1 MSRRELR
8 NSQWDRIKDLLPGK
22 AGDRG
27 ATAQDNRRFIEA
39 VLWILRTGAPWRDL
53 PADLGNWHTTYM
65 RFVRWKRSGVWQ
77 RILDAVSQD
86 ADLEEV
92 FLDSTAIRAHLHA
105 AGAQKTRPSGTGPIS
120 WRLGHD
126 NPHDR
131 RCPGQS
137 ARLHPHGSSGG

>member
-1 MSRRELR
+1 MSRRVLR

-39 VLWILRTGAPWRDL
+39 VLWILRTGAPRRDL

-65 RFVRWKRSGVWQ
+65 RFVRWKRSGVWK

-105 AGAQKTRPSGTGPIS
+105 AGAQKNTALRHWADLVAAG
-120 WRLGHD
+120 
-126 NPHDR
+126 
-131 RCPGQS
+131 
-137 ARLHPHGSSGG
+137 ARNST